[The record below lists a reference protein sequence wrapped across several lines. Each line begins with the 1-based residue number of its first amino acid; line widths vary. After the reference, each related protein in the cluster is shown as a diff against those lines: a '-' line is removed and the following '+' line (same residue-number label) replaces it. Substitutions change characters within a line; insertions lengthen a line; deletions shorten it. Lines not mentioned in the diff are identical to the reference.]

1 MRFFNKQSLIL
12 SARSFAVILVFAL
25 VATIGLVVWNGRDA
39 QAATPFGGRVTTVVF
54 CTCSLNF
61 LLTVSP
67 PVGGMFIY
75 EPFSTVVYEFHR
87 IPVVGVWLLGL
98 RSSATSCTVF
108 VGKGCAS
115 LGSYPVIQMTGTSM

>member
-1 MRFFNKQSLIL
+1 MRFINKQHLVL
-12 SARSFAVILVFAL
+12 GARSFAIVLVFAL
-25 VATIGLVVWNGRDA
+25 IATIGLVVWNGRDA
-39 QAATPFGGRVTTVVF
+39 QAATPFGGRVLNVLF
-54 CTCSLNF
+54 CNCSFNF

-75 EPFSTVVYEFHR
+75 DPFSTVVYEFHR

-98 RSSATSCTVF
+98 RSTPTSCTMF

-115 LGSYPVIQMTGTSM
+115 IGMYPVIQMTGTSM